1 MVECS
6 EELKSKAMKQLSALK
21 STLASEGV
29 DLNEF
34 IEEYG
39 SGESEDDSE
48 GMEMSEGESEM
59 ESSEDEGEAPK
70 SNPKKAALI
79 IAMLKKKKG
88 SE

>member
-6 EELKSKAMKQLSALK
+6 DELKSKAMKQLSALK

-39 SGESEDDSE
+39 SGEEEESE
-48 GMEMSEGESEM
+48 GMEMSQGDSEM